1 MNYNDANDSY
11 QLNHVTSLEFDPLD
25 PEVNLISQDFDDYD
39 YHDLEVNSLS
49 EDLSDMNLMATRIKN
64 FPDDTFEVFESL
76 DAPPPLASLIYSEV
90 SDEWCDIDNFLD
102 IRVVND
108 ESQFE
113 FVNSHINS
121 RLLITLNSNPNI
133 LWTAVGLLT
142 KISLL
147 QEFENFEI
155 LNYWQAMERRWDLM
169 NDDLKIGFVFRAFDL
184 KQNQSELLTKLL
196 RDSLFFAGINLIGKS
211 SMLPMLTVHSIS
223 DYIDHW
229 FPTECYS
236 SDNFMSFIKCHTI
249 TVPKWKKIVVQFY
262 LRQMFSRSRTQVL
275 MAHVDIDHWYDVFMK
290 TLVFKSMRKTKKML
304 KNILN
309 L

>member
-184 KQNQSELLTKLL
+184 KRNQFELLTKLL
-196 RDSLFFAGINLIGKS
+196 GDSLFFAGINLIGKS

-262 LRQMFSRSRTQVL
+262 LRQIFSRSRTQVL

>member
-1 MNYNDANDSY
+1 MNYNDANNSY

-25 PEVNLISQDFDDYD
+25 PEVNSISQDFDDYD

-90 SDEWCDIDNFLD
+90 SDEWCDIDNFLA

-184 KQNQSELLTKLL
+184 KQNQFELLTKLL
-196 RDSLFFAGINLIGKS
+196 GDSLFFAGINLIGKS

-236 SDNFMSFIKCHTI
+236 SDNFMSFIKCHAI

-262 LRQMFSRSRTQVL
+262 LRQIFSRSRTQVL

>member
-108 ESQFE
+108 EAQFE

-184 KQNQSELLTKLL
+184 KQNQFELLTKLL
-196 RDSLFFAGINLIGKS
+196 GDSLFFAGINLIGKS

-262 LRQMFSRSRTQVL
+262 LRQIFSRSRTQVL

-304 KNILN
+304 KNILS

>member
-121 RLLITLNSNPNI
+121 RLLVTLNSNPNI
-133 LWTAVGLLT
+133 LWTTVGLLT

-184 KQNQSELLTKLL
+184 KQNQFELLTKLL

-262 LRQMFSRSRTQVL
+262 LRQIFSRSRTQVL

>member
-184 KQNQSELLTKLL
+184 KQNQFELLTKLL

-262 LRQMFSRSRTQVL
+262 LRQIFSRSRTQVL

>member
-1 MNYNDANDSY
+1 MNYNDANGSY

-184 KQNQSELLTKLL
+184 KQNQFELLTKLL

-262 LRQMFSRSRTQVL
+262 LRQIFSRSRTQVL

>member
-133 LWTAVGLLT
+133 LWTTVGLLT

-184 KQNQSELLTKLL
+184 KQNQFELLTKLL
-196 RDSLFFAGINLIGKS
+196 GDSLFFAGINLIGKS

-262 LRQMFSRSRTQVL
+262 LRQIFSRSRTQVL

>member
-25 PEVNLISQDFDDYD
+25 SEVNLISQDFDDYD

-184 KQNQSELLTKLL
+184 KQNQFELLTKLL

-262 LRQMFSRSRTQVL
+262 LRQIFSRSRTQVL

>member
-184 KQNQSELLTKLL
+184 KQNQFELLTKLL
-196 RDSLFFAGINLIGKS
+196 GDSLFFAGINLIGKS

-262 LRQMFSRSRTQVL
+262 LRQIFSRSRTQVL
-275 MAHVDIDHWYDVFMK
+275 MSHVDIDHWYDVFMK

>member
-121 RLLITLNSNPNI
+121 RLLITLNSNPNV

-184 KQNQSELLTKLL
+184 KQNQFELLTKLL

-262 LRQMFSRSRTQVL
+262 LRQIFSRSRTQVL

>member
-11 QLNHVTSLEFDPLD
+11 QLNHVTSLEIDPLD

-184 KQNQSELLTKLL
+184 KQNQFELLTKLL
-196 RDSLFFAGINLIGKS
+196 GDSLFFAGINLIGKS

-262 LRQMFSRSRTQVL
+262 LRQIFSRSRTQVL

>member
-184 KQNQSELLTKLL
+184 KQNQFELLTKLL
-196 RDSLFFAGINLIGKS
+196 GDSLFFAGINLIGKS

-262 LRQMFSRSRTQVL
+262 LRQIFSRSRTQVL

-290 TLVFKSMRKTKKML
+290 TLVVKSMRKTKKML

>member
-121 RLLITLNSNPNI
+121 RLLITLNPNPNI

-184 KQNQSELLTKLL
+184 KQNQFELLTKLL
-196 RDSLFFAGINLIGKS
+196 GDSLFFAGINLIGKS

-262 LRQMFSRSRTQVL
+262 LRQIFSRSRTQVL
-275 MAHVDIDHWYDVFMK
+275 MAHVDIDHWYDIFMK

>member
-184 KQNQSELLTKLL
+184 KQNQFELLTKLL
-196 RDSLFFAGINLIGKS
+196 GDSLFFAGINLIGKS
-211 SMLPMLTVHSIS
+211 SMLPMLTVHSIP

-262 LRQMFSRSRTQVL
+262 LRQIFSRSRTQVL

>member
-169 NDDLKIGFVFRAFDL
+169 NDDLKIGFVFIAFDL
-184 KQNQSELLTKLL
+184 KQNQFELLTKLL
-196 RDSLFFAGINLIGKS
+196 GDSLFFAGINLIGKS

-262 LRQMFSRSRTQVL
+262 LRQIFSRSRTQVL

>member
-133 LWTAVGLLT
+133 LWTTVGLLT

-184 KQNQSELLTKLL
+184 KQNQFELLTKLL
-196 RDSLFFAGINLIGKS
+196 GDSLFFAGINLIGKS

-262 LRQMFSRSRTQVL
+262 LRQIFSRSRTQVL
-275 MAHVDIDHWYDVFMK
+275 MAHVDIDHWYNVFMK

>member
-11 QLNHVTSLEFDPLD
+11 QLNHVASLEFDPLD

-184 KQNQSELLTKLL
+184 KQNQFELLTKLL
-196 RDSLFFAGINLIGKS
+196 GDSLFFAGINLIGKS

-262 LRQMFSRSRTQVL
+262 LRQIFSRSRTQVL

>member
-169 NDDLKIGFVFRAFDL
+169 NDELKIGFVFRAFDL
-184 KQNQSELLTKLL
+184 KQNQFELLTKLL
-196 RDSLFFAGINLIGKS
+196 GDSLFFAGINLIGKS

-262 LRQMFSRSRTQVL
+262 LRQIFSRSRTQVL

>member
-108 ESQFE
+108 ESRFE

-184 KQNQSELLTKLL
+184 KQNQFELLTKLL
-196 RDSLFFAGINLIGKS
+196 GDSLFFAGINLIGKS

-262 LRQMFSRSRTQVL
+262 LRQIFSRSRTQVL

>member
-184 KQNQSELLTKLL
+184 KQNQFELLTKLL
-196 RDSLFFAGINLIGKS
+196 GDSLFFAGINLIGKS

-262 LRQMFSRSRTQVL
+262 LRQVFSRSRTQVL

>member
-184 KQNQSELLTKLL
+184 KQNQFELLTKLL
-196 RDSLFFAGINLIGKS
+196 GDSLFFAGINLIGKS

-262 LRQMFSRSRTQVL
+262 LRQIFSRSRAQVL

>member
-11 QLNHVTSLEFDPLD
+11 QLNHVTSLEFDPFD

-184 KQNQSELLTKLL
+184 KQNQFELLTKLL

-262 LRQMFSRSRTQVL
+262 LRQIFSRSRTQVL

>member
-184 KQNQSELLTKLL
+184 KQNQFELLTKLL

-262 LRQMFSRSRTQVL
+262 LRQIFSRSRTQVL

-304 KNILN
+304 KDILN

>member
-49 EDLSDMNLMATRIKN
+49 EDLSDLNLMATRIKN

-121 RLLITLNSNPNI
+121 RLLVTLNSNPNI
-133 LWTAVGLLT
+133 LWTTVGLLT

-184 KQNQSELLTKLL
+184 KQNQFELLTKLL

-262 LRQMFSRSRTQVL
+262 LRQIFSRSRTQVL

>member
-39 YHDLEVNSLS
+39 YLDLEVNSLS

-133 LWTAVGLLT
+133 VWTAVGLLT

-184 KQNQSELLTKLL
+184 KQNQFELLTKLL

-236 SDNFMSFIKCHTI
+236 SDNLMSFIKCHTI

-262 LRQMFSRSRTQVL
+262 LRQMFSRSRTLVL
-275 MAHVDIDHWYDVFMK
+275 MAHVDIDHWCDVFMK

>member
-90 SDEWCDIDNFLD
+90 SDEWCDFDNFLD

-184 KQNQSELLTKLL
+184 KQNQFELLTKLL
-196 RDSLFFAGINLIGKS
+196 GDSLFFAGINLIGKS

-262 LRQMFSRSRTQVL
+262 LRQIFSRSRTQVL

>member
-184 KQNQSELLTKLL
+184 KQNQFELLTKLL
-196 RDSLFFAGINLIGKS
+196 GDSLFFAGINLIGKS

-229 FPTECYS
+229 FPTECYA

-262 LRQMFSRSRTQVL
+262 LRQIFSRSRTQVL

>member
-184 KQNQSELLTKLL
+184 KQNQFELLTKLL

-236 SDNFMSFIKCHTI
+236 SDNFMSFIKCHTF

-262 LRQMFSRSRTQVL
+262 LRQIFSRSRTQVL

>member
-1 MNYNDANDSY
+1 MNHNDANDSY

-121 RLLITLNSNPNI
+121 RLLVTLNSNPNI
-133 LWTAVGLLT
+133 LWTTVGLLT

-184 KQNQSELLTKLL
+184 KQNQFELLTKLL

-262 LRQMFSRSRTQVL
+262 LRQIFSRSRTQVL

>member
-184 KQNQSELLTKLL
+184 KQNQFELLTKLL
-196 RDSLFFAGINLIGKS
+196 GDSLFFAGINLIGKS

-262 LRQMFSRSRTQVL
+262 LRQIFSRSRTQVL

>member
-184 KQNQSELLTKLL
+184 KQNQFELLTKLL

-236 SDNFMSFIKCHTI
+236 SDNFMSFIKRHTI

-262 LRQMFSRSRTQVL
+262 LRQIFSRSRTQVL